1 MVTPSQKLA
10 KQVQKEVAAQLAQL
24 AQSSPAHSSMQ
35 KTGAILLASSM
46 NAACDFTNRFAP
58 EHLSL
63 PTSPDSLLKKITA
76 SGTIFLG
83 PWAAQPLGDYITGS
97 NHVLPTGGWARMRGG
112 LSSADFVKC
121 ITVQTIQRSGFRRLA
136 DDAESL
142 AASEGLLAHRN
153 AVRIR
158 R

>member
-1 MVTPSQKLA
+1 MFAQ
-10 KQVQKEVAAQLAQL
+10 QVATEIAAQAATLA
-24 AQSSPAHSSMQ
+24 SDNPARHSIENA
-35 KTGAILLASSM
+35 GAVLLAPSPG
-46 NAACDFTNRFAP
+46 AACEFVNRFAP

-63 PTSPDSLLKKITA
+63 AANSVTLLEQIRS

-83 PWAAQPLGDYITGS
+83 PWAAQPLGDYVSGS
-97 NHVLPTGGWARMRGG
+97 NHVLPTAGWARRRGG

-121 ITVQTIQRSGFRRLA
+121 VIVQKISRKGFLRLA
-136 DDAESL
+136 NSAEAL
-142 AASEGLLAHRN
+142 AEAEGLLAHRN